1 MKRFLLLIPALVFAA
16 NCGPNRGR
24 VERKTENGVE
34 VVINHKAPYPDLK
47 GPAMKL
53 EKLFQIDT
61 EKPEIRD
68 LGIPDIFG
76 FDVDSRG
83 RIIVLRQ
90 INGEGD
96 FVYVFD
102 DQGRF
107 VKSFG
112 RKGQGPGELENPHH
126 LALDGQDRIMIFDGG
141 RERVSRYDKDGGFLG
156 PFTMNDIV
164 RMTAGPGDN
173 LITKSTTMKQ
183 ESGKAVFSS
192 SLKRLS
198 ADFRELGVV
207 DSLKVEMNPGEFIAE
222 EPVLCW
228 SASKDRL
235 FVTCEGRGYE
245 IRVYDNDG
253 KLARIIRKEYQPV
266 PVTAAYRAKILKPV
280 PAQMQKLMRFPE
292 FHPPLKS
299 LTADEDG
306 RLLVVTFDE
315 GDKPG
320 EFQFDI
326 FDESGVFVG
335 KKSLNAFI
343 WEGVLWARMKAD
355 RFYSLE
361 EKENGFKEIAVYRL
375 RWE

>member
-1 MKRFLLLIPALVFAA
+1 MKKLLLLIPVLVFAA

-34 VVINHKAPYPDLK
+34 VVINHKAPYPNGK
-47 GPAMKL
+47 GQGMKL

-76 FDVDSRG
+76 FDVDSQG
-83 RIIVLRQ
+83 SIIVLRQ

-126 LALDGQDRIMIFDGG
+126 LALDSQDRVMIFDGG
-141 RERVSRYDKDGGFLG
+141 RERVSRYDKEGGFLG
-156 PFTMNDIV
+156 PITMNHIV

-173 LITKSTTMKQ
+173 LITKSMMINQ
-183 ESGKAVFSS
+183 ENGKDVYSS

-222 EPVLCW
+222 EPLLCW

-235 FVTCEGRGYE
+235 FVAGEERGYE
-245 IRVYDNDG
+245 IRVYNKDG
-253 KLARIIRKEYQPV
+253 KLMRIIRKEYNPV
-266 PVTAAYRAKILKPV
+266 PVSEAYRAKILKPV
-280 PAQMQKLMRFPE
+280 SAPLRKSLRFPE
-292 FHPPLKS
+292 FHPPLQS

-306 RLLVVTFDE
+306 RLLVATFEE

-326 FDESGVFVG
+326 FDESGAFVG
-335 KKSLNAFI
+335 KKSLNAFV
-343 WEGVLWARMKAD
+343 WEGVLWARIKAD

-375 RWE
+375 KWE